1 MTNGP
6 HSDLARVR
14 DAASCRQWLDE
25 LPTEARQRLSAIDM
39 LLARL
44 ARPGPAADPLF
55 EILEQ
60 ARIEQVRAIDRCVA
74 PLAGLV
80 LPFAEPDWERLA
92 SALASLRA
100 SRDLFKRAYSL
111 MLGIHGDDT
120 RSIIPGATNAL
131 RVAMPLARALD
142 AQARIVSLLLR
153 HRITPL
159 AADWDALCVLARHMR
174 RTTFQDEALIDEVP
188 LVKPTTARALF
199 VYPLLLQAAALPSR
213 ASAEGGVADR
223 LATRLAAKVGYRID
237 DGAPQPNPYGPTIV
251 LSSGH
256 AVRLDAHRLPASI
269 GRRRQQW
276 LASAG
281 EASSRKSLP
290 LAGSTTWALLED
302 LERRWTEASL
312 LGAPRAGRE
321 AAGDGA
327 EGARNT
333 RLRFGLPRIHAADM
347 QPVAEARAPQAA
359 TDAAYDYTRR
369 WEQNTIMRVALGSD
383 VDRCDPAA
391 LVMAEGEAV
400 DRLEELDAGRLA
412 LMRHGSAPRAAL
424 GALVAI
430 ARGSGLS
437 LATVESIEQVPESD
451 YLRLRCQRLGL
462 RCWRGTP
469 VPVGVRI
476 GEALFFVDAWLLPGD
491 AAAGELPSLVLPPR
505 RAHAGAC
512 AVLREP
518 DREVAIRFAS
528 LIERGPG
535 YERLSLRIESPRQEP
550 RQGRGAG
557 REFG

>member
-1 MTNGP
+1 MTHGP
-6 HSDLARVR
+6 NSDLARVR
-14 DAASCRQWLDE
+14 DAASCRQWLDD
-25 LPTEARQRLSAIDM
+25 LPAEAQQRLSAIDR
-39 LLARL
+39 LFARL

-55 EILEQ
+55 EMLEQ
-60 ARIEQVRAIDRCVA
+60 ARIEQVRAIDPCLA
-74 PLAGLV
+74 PLAGLA
-80 LPFAEPDWERLA
+80 LPFAEPDWERLGGV
-92 SALASLRA
+92 LASLRA

-213 ASAEGGVADR
+213 ASAEAGVADR

-237 DGAPQPNPYGPTIV
+237 DGAPQPNPYGPTV
-251 LSSGH
+251 VPGSGH
-256 AVRLDAHRLPASI
+256 AVRLDTHRLPASI
-269 GRRRQQW
+269 ARRRQQW
-276 LASAG
+276 LASGA
-281 EASSRKSLP
+281 EAPPRKSLP
-290 LAGSTTWALLED
+290 LAGSATRALLED

-312 LGAPRAGRE
+312 LAAPGAGRE
-321 AAGDGA
+321 IAGDGA
-327 EGARNT
+327 DGPSDA

-347 QPVAEARAPQAA
+347 QPVAETRAPQAA
-359 TDAAYDYTRR
+359 PDAPYEYTGR
-369 WEQNTIMRVALGSD
+369 WEQNTIMRVALGRD
-383 VDRCDPAA
+383 VDQRDPVA

-400 DRLEELDAGRLA
+400 DWIEELEADRLT
-412 LMRHGSAPRAAL
+412 LLRHGLAPRAAL
-424 GALVAI
+424 GALVAV

-437 LATVESIEQVPESD
+437 LATIESIEQVPGPD
-451 YLRLRCQRLGL
+451 YLRLRGQRLGL
-462 RCWRGTP
+462 RCRGGRP
-469 VPVGVRI
+469 VPAGVRI

-491 AAAGELPSLVLPPR
+491 AAAGELPSLVLPPK

-518 DREVAIRFAS
+518 GREAAIRFVS

-535 YERLSLRIESPRQEP
+535 YERLSLRIEAAPAGV
-550 RQGRGAG
+550 QG
-557 REFG
+557 